1 MKLVQAFQRLDL
13 NTDNC
18 DMKILLTHGHYDH
31 IGAIGD
37 LIQMLDPVPIYIHEN
52 EEQFLIDPSLNLS
65 ESIENMNFSEHLH
78 LVHKVKQDDVI
89 SVGSICLRVVE
100 APGHTPGS
108 ILFVDDANKI
118 IFTGDVLFKDLVGNV
133 DLKGG
138 SFDQMK
144 NTIEKVLNNLPDDYK
159 FFPGHGVDSSIGYEK
174 KNNEYLKNPDL
185 VQFLKFC

>member
-1 MKLVQAFQRLDL
+1 
-13 NTDNC
+13 
-18 DMKILLTHGHYDH
+18 
-31 IGAIGD
+31 
-37 LIQMLDPVPIYIHEN
+37 
-52 EEQFLIDPSLNLS
+52 
-65 ESIENMNFSEHLH
+65 MNFSEHLH
-78 LVHKVKQDDVI
+78 LVHKVKQDDI
-89 SVGSICLRVVE
+89 ILVGSICLRVIE
-100 APGHTPGS
+100 APGYIPGS
-108 ILFVDDANKI
+108 ILFVDDTNKM

-185 VQFLKFC
+185 VQFLKF